1 MFVGASRKALVA
13 SLLDSSERVAA
24 TPDPA
29 MVVFVAAPGSG
40 KTRII
45 QEFYRTLA
53 GREQDPA
60 YWPASL
66 LEEVPDGGLSS

>member
-24 TPDPA
+24 TRDPA

-45 QEFYRTLA
+45 QEFYPGLLAASKTRRT
-53 GREQDPA
+53 GQPA
-60 YWPASL
+60 CWKRPPTVA
-66 LEEVPDGGLSS
+66 